1 MKVFQYNSYSQYGK
15 VNKNLYEYIIQKI
28 RDIKVEFVAHM
39 YDRVII
45 GKADSNNPFP
55 DSYELERYLNMI
67 RLFNECFE
75 LYIWRYGKDF
85 CYRIREDGRGEP
97 VNIYEEE
104 HIVWGTGVENDAGGI
119 RLIEDRVTPIKFP
132 YRIKK
137 GDLPIKYRIRN
148 YFDFDRD
155 GLIRFYDARLVEFID
170 RKGEKL
176 NG

>member
-1 MKVFQYNSYSQYGK
+1 MGSPGIICITMKTTVKS
-15 VNKNLYEYIIQKI
+15 KNNI
-28 RDIKVEFVAHM
+28 RIAKEILVT
-39 YDRVII
+39 I
-45 GKADSNNPFP
+45 
-55 DSYELERYLNMI
+55 YLPAPI
-67 RLFNECFE
+67 LHPKSLDFNECFE